1 MSSLVSVI
9 MPAYNSSRYIG
20 EAIESVLNQTYCHTE
35 IIVADDG
42 STDSTREV
50 VAAFNLGSRLQYLY
64 QQNEGPAAARNL
76 AIRYAAGDFFAFL
89 DSDDLWAPRK
99 LEKQLQLFQNR
110 KVGLVYSNIDCF
122 QDGET
127 PAGWMDPEA
136 CAGEDGEPTSPM
148 RRGRAYEAL
157 LRQNFVPT
165 STVVVRKD
173 VLDQA
178 GRFQNEFSPNEDYE
192 LWLRIAKLHE
202 LDFID
207 EKLAKYRIHR
217 NQISGNKRRVYRG
230 LCLLYRSLLFD
241 RKYLERQSPEKLLIA
256 RNYFLNVLKR
266 TYASIVGM

>member
-64 QQNEGPAAARNL
+64 QQNKGPAAARNL

-89 DSDDLWAPRK
+89 DSDDLWTPRK
-99 LEKQLQLFQNR
+99 LEKQLQLFQDR
-110 KVGLVYSNIDCF
+110 KVGLVYSNMECF
-122 QDGET
+122 QDGEI
-127 PAGWMDPEA
+127 PSGWLNQDG
-136 CAGEDGEPTSPM
+136 CAGEDDELATPM
-148 RRGRAYEAL
+148 RRGHAYEAL
-157 LRQNFVPT
+157 LRRNFIPI

-173 VLDQA
+173 VLCEA
-178 GRFQNEFSPNEDYE
+178 GPFDGKFFQEDYE
-192 LWLRIAKLHE
+192 LWLRIAKVHE

-217 NQISGNKRRVYRG
+217 NQISSTKRREYRG
-230 LCLLYRSLLFD
+230 LCLLYQSLLFD
-241 RKYLERQSPEKLLIA
+241 RKYLERQSSEKLLIA
-256 RNYFLNVLKR
+256 RNYLLNILKR
-266 TYASIVGM
+266 TYTSIVGM